1 LTQSIE
7 SSLQQIFLILS
18 SYYGFFRP
26 EYGFSTAPEGILLNQ
41 PIDEKAA
48 AATPESN
55 EPEAPADSPSTE
67 STGSPAEDTAPTGNP
82 VRSCLILFGII
93 AGAFVLLM
101 ILVFFFWET
110 FAINSFHNELH
121 GTYDQSKLTW
131 EEKAEGKQL
140 ADDITEMLRSRK
152 ENPWSEEQILR
163 FRALSTT
170 WEFFRAW
177 GEAEGFNEHELRT
190 ILPLL
195 RQMIQPENA
204 LDFPNHLLDT
214 EFSHFTAYVWSEIE
228 QSGLDAAEKT
238 DGKKTLDLLEQVVP
252 HLVDADLS
260 SLTEIH
266 KAANNLNHKWLQAII
281 NRSGD
286 EGRMFKDDALRDLLF
301 ASLNLIVRIVET
313 QGNWLAN
320 VDRSPRVAPNSQYAD
335 TPSGQLLEQADD
347 YLRNHLSLK
356 DKSPAEA
363 YRGLENLYESVLL
376 YRKLSEEHKGT
387 PEAEEADKKLGVLDK
402 WFALEN
408 EARAE
413 GKAFLDKAKEFQ
425 IDQAQELRDEAL
437 ALVEKYSGTTLAP
450 ALHSTFVMLDD
461 AAKVAAE
468 PEAEDYVR
476 VAREA
481 DALRT
486 GNKFGEAH
494 ALWVAFKN
502 EIEKQVFDDMADRVM
517 AQLEIAA
524 VQFVNAKLTENT
536 EISDEEKI
544 ALLES
549 LRPNVTG
556 MNTEKLLDT
565 SIERLRNPEKS
576 GEEDSP
582 DESGDAPDENS
593 EDTPPKESN
602 E

>member
-7 SSLQQIFLILS
+7 LSLQQISLILS
-18 SYYGFFRP
+18 PHYGFFRP
-26 EYGFSTAPEGILLNQ
+26 EYGFSTAPEGIILNQ
-41 PIDEKAA
+41 PTDDKTTS
-48 AATPESN
+48 ATPESN
-55 EPEAPADSPSTE
+55 PPETAADSPS
-67 STGSPAEDTAPTGNP
+67 AAPVTPTKSGNP
-82 VRSCLILFGII
+82 VRSCLVLFGII

-140 ADDITEMLRSRK
+140 ADDITEMLRNRK
-152 ENPWSEEQILR
+152 DNPWSDEQILR

-170 WEFFRAW
+170 WEFFREW
-177 GEAEGFNEHELRT
+177 GEAEGFNENELRT

-195 RQMIQPENA
+195 RQMIQPDKA
-204 LDFPNHLLDT
+204 LNFPNHLLDT
-214 EFSHFTAYVWSEIE
+214 EFSHFTAFMLAQLELSD
-228 QSGLDAAEKT
+228 LDDKEKV
-238 DGKKTLDLLEQVVP
+238 DGKKTLDIVERLVP
-252 HLVDADLS
+252 HLIEADLS
-260 SLTEIH
+260 NLTEIH
-266 KAANNLNHKWLQAII
+266 KSANRLNHKWLEAII
-281 NRSGD
+281 NRRQDGAKK
-286 EGRMFKDDALRDLLF
+286 FKDDSIREILF
-301 ASLNLIVRIVET
+301 AALDLYVRVAES
-313 QGNWLAN
+313 QGHWLAQM
-320 VDRSPRVAPNSQYAD
+320 DRSPRVAPNSQYAD
-335 TPSGQLLEQADD
+335 TPAGRLLEQADD
-347 YLRNHLSLK
+347 FLRNHLSLK

-376 YRKLSEEHKGT
+376 YQKLSDGHKGT
-387 PEAEEADKKLGVLDK
+387 PEAEEADKKLGILDK

-413 GKAFLDKAKEFQ
+413 GKAFLDKAREFQ
-425 IDQAQELRDEAL
+425 IDQAQVLRDEAL
-437 ALVEKYSGTTLAP
+437 VLVEKYSGTTLAP

-486 GNKFGEAH
+486 ENKFGEAH
-494 ALWVAFKN
+494 ALWVSFKD

-536 EISDEEKI
+536 EITDEEKI

-549 LRPNVTG
+549 LRPNVAG

-565 SIERLRNPEKS
+565 SMERLRNPEGPDDGAPGDN
-576 GEEDSP
+576 GESPDDGTGESPP
-582 DESGDAPDENS
+582 DES
-593 EDTPPKESN
+593 N